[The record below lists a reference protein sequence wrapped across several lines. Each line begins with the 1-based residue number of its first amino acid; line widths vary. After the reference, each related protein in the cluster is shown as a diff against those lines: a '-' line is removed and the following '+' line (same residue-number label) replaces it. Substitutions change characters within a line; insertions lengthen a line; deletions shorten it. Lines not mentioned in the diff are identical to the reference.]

1 MQFFAK
7 DLEGKKFFR
16 RTTQELLKTLKVGDT
31 VKVLALEAMKAVY
44 LAEAEV
50 IYLRKGVS
58 RDDVDYRFPVEVK
71 FKDEDARNLKDLGFR
86 VRDSK
91 VGKTLHHNC
100 AFPDQERM
108 LGDGFQIVK
117 E

>member
-16 RTTQELLKTLKVGDT
+16 RTTQELLKTLKVG
-31 VKVLALEAMKAVY
+31 
-44 LAEAEV
+44 
-50 IYLRKGVS
+50 S
-58 RDDVDYRFPVEVK
+58 FPRDDEDYRFPVEVK